1 MELLRARLGK
11 SLVLARPQAGSLHIL
26 NASAAELWDCL
37 NDVADG
43 AQEAALQ
50 RHLTDFRKLPAETA
64 GDIAASLLSQWRHA
78 GLIGAGPDDPAQ
90 LQSSDWLIA
99 ADGSARATPGDRV
112 VEMAAARMALR
123 IDDTD
128 LRAAVDP
135 LLPAAD
141 ALATTPCAHA
151 LRLTGGRD
159 NWALHVDGVDD
170 PVATGTTA
178 DEAVVCILNTL
189 VDLACRIEDRLLLA
203 HGAGLVSPWGCGILL
218 IAPGGSGKTTLA
230 AALDAEGWRLL
241 SDDVV
246 PVGMDGRLLALRGP
260 LCLKEGAWPILSSRR
275 PDLARASAIARF
287 GEKVRMIAPAGP
299 APLAPAAAGLMLFP
313 RYQPG
318 VAPAAT
324 PLAPEEALRRIVEAD
339 AVIRNLTQEKLE
351 ALAQWVSA
359 APAYALDYP
368 DLESGLA
375 LVRRLASEAA
385 MIARP

>member
-1 MELLRARLGK
+1 MGLLRARLGK
-11 SLVLARPQAGSLHIL
+11 SLILARPQAGSLHML

-37 NDVADG
+37 DGVADG
-43 AQEAALQ
+43 AQEAALR
-50 RHLTDFRKLPAETA
+50 RHLTDLRKLPDEAA
-64 GDIAASLLSQWRHA
+64 GDIAASVLSQWRQA
-78 GLIGAGPDDPAQ
+78 GLIGRSPDDPAH
-90 LQSSDWLIA
+90 LQSNDWLIA
-99 ADGSARATPGDRV
+99 ADANAHATPGDRV

-123 IDDTD
+123 IDDAT

-159 NWALHVDGVDD
+159 NWALKVDGQDE

-189 VDLACRIEDRLLLA
+189 VDLACRLEDRLLLV
-203 HGAGLVSPWGCGILL
+203 HGAGLVSPRGRGLLL

-246 PVGMDGRLLALRGP
+246 PVGLDGRLLALRGP
-260 LCLKEGAWPILSSRR
+260 LCLKEGAWPVLSSRR
-275 PDLARASAIARF
+275 PDLARAPAVVRF
-287 GEKVRMIAPAGP
+287 GERVRMTAPAGP
-299 APLAPAAAGLMLFP
+299 APLASVALGLMLFP

-318 VAPAAT
+318 VAPVAT
-324 PLAPEEALRRIVEAD
+324 PLAPEEALRRLVEAD

-351 ALAQWVSA
+351 ALARWASG
-359 APAYALDYP
+359 APAHALDYP

-375 LVRRLASEAA
+375 LVRRLAGEAA
-385 MIARP
+385 TVARP